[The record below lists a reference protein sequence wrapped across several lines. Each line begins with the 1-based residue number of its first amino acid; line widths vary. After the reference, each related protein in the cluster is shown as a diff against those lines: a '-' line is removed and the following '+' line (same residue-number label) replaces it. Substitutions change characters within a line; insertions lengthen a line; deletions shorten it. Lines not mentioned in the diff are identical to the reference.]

1 MTGTTSAGP
10 SMSTTMCASRSPS
23 VTIMVSQGSRRM
35 LRSRTVPAAVG
46 SQKAVPRLPG
56 HLTVYGPV
64 GTA

>member
-23 VTIMVSQGSRRM
+23 A
-35 LRSRTVPAAVG
+35 TVPFLPGGERAHAR
-46 SQKAVPRLPG
+46 VPRY
-56 HLTVYGPV
+56 LTVYGPV

>member
-1 MTGTTSAGP
+1 MTGTASAGA

-23 VTIMVSQGSRRM
+23 VTVMVSQGSRRT

-46 SQKAVPRLPG
+46 GQQAVARPLG